1 MHGAPC
7 IRFRDARGIGQGRT
21 LTAHKKTK
29 LTRIY
34 TLQGKNGAE
43 RFGAAFK
50 LPVGNARA
58 VAAGLGVQTCTRAA
72 AAGPRPPHHYVT

>member
-43 RFGAAFK
+43 RFGAAW
-50 LPVGNARA
+50 PVGNARA